1 MTPRKAKAKKLKVTQ
16 IKSAIGYRQ
25 RAKDTIRSLG
35 LRKMNQT
42 VIKEDSPA
50 IRGMIRSVNHLLKVE
65 EE

>member
-1 MTPRKAKAKKLKVTQ
+1 MTPKKAKVKKLKVTQ

-25 RAKDTIRSLG
+25 RAKDTIHSLG
-35 LRKMNQT
+35 LKKMHQT
-42 VIKEDSPA
+42 VIKEDNPA

>member
-35 LRKMNQT
+35 FRKMHQT
-42 VIKEDSPA
+42 VIKEDNPA

>member
-1 MTPRKAKAKKLKVTQ
+1 MTPKKAKAKKLKVTQ

-25 RAKDTIRSLG
+25 RAKDTIYSLG
-35 LRKMNQT
+35 LRKMHQT
-42 VIKEDSPA
+42 VIKEDNSA